1 MRRLIFTAI
10 LMSVFLYCN
19 QGFGEGSCDI
29 CSSKSSDVEKDIIL
43 HCLVGHMRMYPED
56 PKGAKQAV
64 ICAIAEWQRRDG
76 AIGFTISDA
85 FLAMMEMNPTVF
97 FAVMAENEKSFS
109 EWVNELE
116 PLSFTW
122 HKEPPSPLEGK
133 RKKLIEF
140 LSKVGP
146 LKEEQDILR
155 QRLLSALKALKVRQ
169 VQ

>member
-1 MRRLIFTAI
+1 MRRFIFAGI

-43 HCLVGHMRMYPED
+43 RCLVGHMRMYPED

-64 ICAIAEWQRRDG
+64 DCAIEEWKRKDG
-76 AIGFTISDA
+76 AIGFTISNA
-85 FLAMMEMNPTVF
+85 FLAMMEANPTVF
-97 FAVMAENEKSFS
+97 FDVMTKNETIFS
-109 EWVNELE
+109 EWVSELR

-133 RKKLIEF
+133 RKKFIEV

-146 LKEEQDILR
+146 LEKEQDILR
-155 QRLLSALKALKVRQ
+155 QRLLFALKALKVRQ
-169 VQ
+169 VE